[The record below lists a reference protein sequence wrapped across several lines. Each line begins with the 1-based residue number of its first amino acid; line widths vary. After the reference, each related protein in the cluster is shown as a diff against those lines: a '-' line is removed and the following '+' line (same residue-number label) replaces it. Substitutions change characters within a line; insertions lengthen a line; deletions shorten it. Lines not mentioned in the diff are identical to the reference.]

1 MLIEISLGAVA
12 LCALFYFYM
21 TKKFD
26 YWTKR
31 GVYQLKPSF
40 PYGTMKGFFTQK
52 EALNNIMLKEA
63 QETKGLPFYG
73 AYFMR
78 APMLFLTDVDMI
90 KQITIKD
97 FEYFVNTVPSN
108 FQAVKKTNQ
117 IADKILTEQLTA
129 AEGDRWKSIRS
140 TFTPIFTS
148 GKMKAMMVYVQETC
162 KKLTNALDELAENN
176 EEFELKEVLGK
187 YSMDTIASCAFGVDS
202 QAFTNKD
209 SKFVEYAANLFQT
222 TASDGIKFMLYV
234 IPFDIGIHI
243 LRALNLPFW
252 KKDEAEFFYNVI
264 LDSLKQRKE
273 SKVRRNDLID
283 LMVDAVKGE
292 IGDDHD
298 HNNNQFENVSHG
310 PIFHSLPFS
319 NLYLLILRMP
329 N

>member
-1 MLIEISLGAVA
+1 MWIEISLGAVA

-21 TKKFD
+21 TQKFD

-40 PYGTMKGFFTQK
+40 PYGTMKGMFAQK
-52 EALNNIMLKEA
+52 EHLNDLMLKEA
-63 QETKGLPFYG
+63 EETKGLPFYG

-162 KKLTNALDELAENN
+162 KKLLDALDELAEKN

-209 SKFVEYAANLFQT
+209 SKFLEYAANLFQT

-234 IPFDIGIHI
+234 IPFDIGIYI

-264 LDSLKQRKE
+264 LDSLKQRRE

-298 HNNNQFENVSHG
+298 HNNNQFENVSHR
-310 PIFHSLPFS
+310 PFFSFLTIFKSLSF
-319 NLYLLILRMP
+319 NF
-329 N
+329 

>member
-1 MLIEISLGAVA
+1 MWIEISLGAVV

-21 TKKFD
+21 TKNFD

-40 PYGTMKGFFTQK
+40 PFGSMKAIFLQNEHLNDSILRHAK
-52 EALNNIMLKEA
+52 EA
-63 QETKGLPFYG
+63 KGLPFYG
-73 AYFMR
+73 AYFLR
-78 APMLFLTDVDMI
+78 APLLFLTDADMI

-97 FEYFVNTVPSN
+97 FEYFVDKNPSN
-108 FQAVKKTNQ
+108 FADLNKTNQ
-117 IADKILTEQLTA
+117 LADKILLEQMA
-129 AEGDRWKSIRS
+129 SAEGDRWKSIRA

-234 IPFDIGIHI
+234 IPFDIGIYI

-264 LDSLKQRKE
+264 LDSLKQRRE
-273 SKVRRNDLID
+273 LKVRRNDLID

-310 PIFHSLPFS
+310 PIFHSLPFL

>member
-1 MLIEISLGAVA
+1 MWIEISLGAVV

-40 PYGTMKGFFTQK
+40 PYGTMKGMFAQK
-52 EALNNIMLKEA
+52 EHLNDIMLKEA
-63 QETKGLPFYG
+63 KDTKGLPFYG

-129 AEGDRWKSIRS
+129 AEGDRWKSIRA

-162 KKLTNALDELAENN
+162 KSLTDALDKLAEKN
-176 EEFELKEVLGK
+176 EVFELKELLGK

-202 QAFTNKD
+202 QAFKNKD
-209 SKFVEYAANLFQT
+209 SKFVDYAARIFQNN
-222 TASDGIKFMLYV
+222 ASDGVKLVLMML
-234 IPFDIGIHI
+234 PFDIGFYIM
-243 LRALNLPFW
+243 RAFNLAFW
-252 KKDEAEFFYNVI
+252 KKEPAEFFYNVI
-264 LDSLKQRKE
+264 LDSLKQRRE

-292 IGDDHD
+292 IGNDQD
-298 HNNNQFENVSHG
+298 HNTNQFEKVSDKLN
-310 PIFHSLPFS
+310 FLS
-319 NLYLLILRMP
+319 NHLLLFVL
-329 N
+329 

>member
-1 MLIEISLGAVA
+1 MWIEICLGAVA
-12 LCALFYFYM
+12 LSALFYFYM

-31 GVYQLKPSF
+31 GVYQIKPSF
-40 PYGTMKGFFTQK
+40 PFGSMKAFFMQNEHLNDTMLEHAK
-52 EALNNIMLKEA
+52 
-63 QETKGLPFYG
+63 ETKGSPFYG
-73 AYFMR
+73 AYFLR
-78 APMLFLTDVDMI
+78 SPMLFLTDAEMI

-97 FEYFVNTVPSN
+97 FDYFVDRNPSK
-108 FQAVKKTNQ
+108 FAAVKKTNQ
-117 IADKILTEQLTA
+117 LADKILIEQMTS

-162 KKLTNALDELAENN
+162 KRLTDELDELAVKN
-176 EEFELKEVLGK
+176 EEFELKELLGK

-202 QAFTNKD
+202 QAFKNKD
-209 SKFVEYAANLFQT
+209 SKFVDYASRIFQNKF
-222 TASDGIKFMLYV
+222 SDGVKILLIM
-234 IPFDIGIHI
+234 IPFDIGIYI
-243 LRALNLPFW
+243 MRAFNIPFW

-292 IGDDHD
+292 MGDDQD
-298 HNNNQFENVSHG
+298 HNNNQFEKVS
-310 PIFHSLPFS
+310 
-319 NLYLLILRMP
+319 NKLRFLS
-329 N
+329 

>member
-1 MLIEISLGAVA
+1 MWIEISLGAVA

-21 TKKFD
+21 TKTFD

-40 PYGTMKGFFTQK
+40 PFGSMKALFLQNEHMNDSMLSHAM
-52 EALNNIMLKEA
+52 EA
-63 QETKGLPFYG
+63 KGLPFYG
-73 AYFMR
+73 AYFLR
-78 APMLFLTDVDMI
+78 APLLFLTDADMI

-97 FEYFVNTVPSN
+97 FEYFVDKNPSN
-108 FQAVKKTNQ
+108 FAAIKKTNQ
-117 IADKILTEQLTA
+117 LADKILMEQLTS
-129 AEGDRWKSIRS
+129 AEGDRWKSIRA

-162 KKLTNALDELAENN
+162 KRLTDALDELAEKN
-176 EEFELKEVLGK
+176 EEFELKELLGK

-209 SKFVEYAANLFQT
+209 SKFVDYAARIFQNNF
-222 TASDGIKFMLYV
+222 SDGVKLLLLM
-234 IPFDIGIHI
+234 IPFDIGIYI
-243 LRALNLPFW
+243 MRAFNLAVW

-264 LDSLKQRKE
+264 LDSLKQRRE

-292 IGDDHD
+292 IRNDQD
-298 HNNNQFENVSHG
+298 HNTNQFEKVSNKQN
-310 PIFHSLPFS
+310 FHLNHFFT
-319 NLYLLILRMP
+319 L
-329 N
+329 

>member
-1 MLIEISLGAVA
+1 MWIEISLGALA

-40 PYGTMKGFFTQK
+40 PFGSMKAFFMQK
-52 EALNNIMLKEA
+52 EHLNDTMLSHAKEA
-63 QETKGLPFYG
+63 KGLPFYG
-73 AYFMR
+73 AYFLR
-78 APMLFLTDVDMI
+78 APLLFLTDAEMI

-97 FEYFVNTVPSN
+97 FDYFVDRNASI
-108 FQAVKKTNQ
+108 FAGVKKTNQ
-117 IADKILTEQLTA
+117 LADKILMEQMSS

-162 KKLTNALDELAENN
+162 KSLTDALDKLAEKN
-176 EEFELKEVLGK
+176 EVFELKELLGK

-202 QAFTNKD
+202 QAFKNKD
-209 SKFVEYAANLFQT
+209 SKFVDYAARIFQNN
-222 TASDGIKFMLYV
+222 ASDGVKLLLLMM
-234 IPFDIGIHI
+234 PFDIGIYI
-243 LRALNLPFW
+243 MRAFNLAFW

-264 LDSLKQRKE
+264 LDSLRQRRE
-273 SKVRRNDLID
+273 SKARRNDLID

-292 IGDDHD
+292 IGDDQD
-298 HNNNQFENVSHG
+298 HNNNQFEKVSNKLH
-310 PIFHSLPFS
+310 FHLNHFLLLSS
-319 NLYLLILRMP
+319 NS
-329 N
+329 

>member
-1 MLIEISLGAVA
+1 MWIEISLGAVA

-40 PYGTMKGFFTQK
+40 PYGTVKGMFVQK
-52 EALNNIMLKEA
+52 EHLNNIMLKEA
-63 QETKGLPFYG
+63 EETKGLPFYG

-78 APMLFLTDVDMI
+78 APMLFVTDVDMI

-117 IADKILTEQLTA
+117 IADKLLTEQLTA
-129 AEGDRWKSIRS
+129 AEGDRWKSIRA

-162 KKLTNALDELAENN
+162 KRLTDALDELAEKN
-176 EEFELKEVLGK
+176 EEFELKELLGK
-187 YSMDTIASCAFGVDS
+187 YSMDTIACAFGVDS
-202 QAFTNKD
+202 QAFKNKD
-209 SKFVEYAANLFQT
+209 SKFVDYASRILQNNF
-222 TASDGIKFMLYV
+222 SDAVKLLLCM
-234 IPFDIGIHI
+234 IPFDIGVYIM
-243 LRALNLPFW
+243 RAFNIAFW
-252 KKDEAEFFYNVI
+252 KKDEAEFFYHVI
-264 LDSLKQRKE
+264 LDSLKQRRE

-292 IGDDHD
+292 IGHDND
-298 HNNNQFENVSHG
+298 HNDNQFKNVSNEL
-310 PIFHSLPFS
+310 IFL
-319 NLYLLILRMP
+319 
-329 N
+329 

>member
-1 MLIEISLGAVA
+1 MWIEICLGAVA
-12 LCALFYFYM
+12 LSALFYFYM
-21 TKKFD
+21 TKRFD

-31 GVYQLKPSF
+31 GVYQPKPSF
-40 PYGTMKGFFTQK
+40 PFGSMKALFLQNEHMNDTMLRHAK
-52 EALNNIMLKEA
+52 EA
-63 QETKGLPFYG
+63 KGLPFYG
-73 AYFMR
+73 AYFLR
-78 APMLFLTDVDMI
+78 APFFFLNDADMI

-97 FEYFVNTVPSN
+97 FDNFVDKNPSN
-108 FQAVKKTNQ
+108 FAALKKSNQ
-117 IADKILTEQLTA
+117 MADKILMEQMTS
-129 AEGDRWKSIRS
+129 AEGDRWKSIRA

-209 SKFVEYAANLFQT
+209 SKFVEYTANLFQT

>member
-1 MLIEISLGAVA
+1 MWIEISFGAVA

-21 TKKFD
+21 TKNFD

-40 PYGTMKGFFTQK
+40 PFGSMKALFLQNEHMNDTMLRHAK
-52 EALNNIMLKEA
+52 EA
-63 QETKGLPFYG
+63 KGLPFYG
-73 AYFMR
+73 AYFLR
-78 APMLFLTDVDMI
+78 APFFFLTDADMI

-97 FEYFVNTVPSN
+97 FDNFVDKNPSN
-108 FQAVKKTNQ
+108 FAALKKSNQ
-117 IADKILTEQLTA
+117 MADKILMEQMTS
-129 AEGDRWKSIRS
+129 AEGDRRKSIRA

-162 KKLTNALDELAENN
+162 KKLINALDELAEKN

-202 QAFTNKD
+202 QAFTNKE

-234 IPFDIGIHI
+234 IPFDIGIYI

-264 LDSLKQRKE
+264 LDSLKQRRE

-298 HNNNQFENVSHG
+298 HNNNQFENVSYG
-310 PIFHSLPFS
+310 PNFS
-319 NLYLLILRMP
+319 FLTVC
-329 N
+329 